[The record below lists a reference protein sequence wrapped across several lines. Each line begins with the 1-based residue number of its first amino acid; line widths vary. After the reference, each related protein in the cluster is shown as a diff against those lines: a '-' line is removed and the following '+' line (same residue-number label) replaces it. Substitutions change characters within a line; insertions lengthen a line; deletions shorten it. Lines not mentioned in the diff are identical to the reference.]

1 MLDSFKKLTLEVCQ
15 FVKKLL
21 MTTIGCMALLL
32 AGCNDKEEIQ
42 DANKDK
48 QEQESVE
55 VDRNEVEEEKDLV
68 EFSQAPSDAAA
79 IIEAGA
85 GVKMKEILGSSTE
98 KLKPEDLVF
107 MEEFPVENLTMD
119 EMYNGI
125 VEWFA
130 MDYTAVHDPLVN
142 FEPNYGEYGIDKREK
157 KQLNIAVLIDASG
170 SMKAMIG
177 GEQMMALAKDAVKR
191 FGAGL
196 PEESIISLRVYGHE
210 GTGSSADKAMSC
222 SSNELIYQPDFYN
235 EAEFTNAL
243 TKFEAA
249 GWTPLAAAIKAGGE
263 DLRVKASEKTQNMI
277 FVVSDGVETCGGD
290 PVAEAKMLAES
301 DLGVEVNVIG
311 FNVDSE
317 GQKKL
322 KKVADEGNGKYANV
336 KSTIDF
342 QNTFQSMLEEANA
355 VVREMSQKVNHGMQI
370 DNRTIKLNDEVL
382 KLASSFYDFAA
393 LENSNMRAAVSVLR
407 KSDRIDNE
415 TQFELVDKLDER
427 REMMNDYGES
437 LKKEKL
443 ELIKQTR
450 QQLYESMD

>member
-1 MLDSFKKLTLEVCQ
+1 M
-15 FVKKLL
+15 KKLL
-21 MTTIGCMALLL
+21 MTTIGCLALLL
-32 AGCNDKEEIQ
+32 AGCNDKEETQ
-42 DANKDK
+42 DANTNK

-55 VDRNEVEEEKDLV
+55 IDLNKPEEEKDLV
-68 EFSQAPSDAAA
+68 EFSKAPSDALD

-85 GVKMKEILGSSTE
+85 GVKTKEILGSSIE
-98 KLKPEDLVF
+98 KLKPEDLAF
-107 MEEFPVENLTMD
+107 MEEFPADKLTTD

-130 MDYTAVHDPLVN
+130 MDYSAVHDPLVN
-142 FEPNYGEYGIDKREK
+142 FEPDYGEYGIDKREM
-157 KQLNIAVLIDASG
+157 KQLNISVLIDASG

-196 PEESIISLRVYGHE
+196 PEDSIISLRVYGHE
-210 GTGSSADKAMSC
+210 GTGSGADKAMSC
-222 SSNELIYQPDFYN
+222 ASNELIYSPDSYN
-235 EAEFTNAL
+235 ETEFTNAL

-249 GWTPLAAAIKAGGE
+249 GWTPLAAAIKAGGD
-263 DLRVKASEKTQNMI
+263 DLRMKASERTQNMI

-290 PVAEAKMLAES
+290 PVAEAKMLTES

-342 QNTFQSMLEEANA
+342 QNTFKSMLEEANA
-355 VVREMSQKVNHGMQI
+355 AVRELSQKVNNGMQI
-370 DNRTIKLNDEVL
+370 DNRTIKLNDQVL
-382 KLASSFYDFAA
+382 KLASSFNDFAA
-393 LENSNMRAAVSVLR
+393 LENSNMRAAISVLR
-407 KSDRIDNE
+407 KSEKIDNE
-415 TQFELVDKLDER
+415 KQFELSDKIDER
-427 REMMNDYGES
+427 REMMNEYGQS

-450 QQLYESMD
+450 QELYDSMN

>member
-1 MLDSFKKLTLEVCQ
+1 M
-15 FVKKLL
+15 KKLL
-21 MTTIGCMALLL
+21 MTTIGCLALLL
-32 AGCNDKEEIQ
+32 AGCNDKEETQ
-42 DANKDK
+42 DANTNKP
-48 QEQESVE
+48 EQESVGI
-55 VDRNEVEEEKDLV
+55 DLNKPEEEKGLV
-68 EFSQAPSDAAA
+68 EFSQAPSDALD

-85 GVKMKEILGSSTE
+85 GVKTKEILGSSIE
-98 KLKPEDLVF
+98 KLKPEDLGF
-107 MEEFPVENLTMD
+107 MEEFPAEDITTD

-130 MDYTAVHDPLVN
+130 MDYTTVHDPLIN
-142 FEPNYGEYGIDKREK
+142 FEPDYGEYGIDKREM
-157 KQLNIAVLIDASG
+157 KQLNISVLIDASG

-210 GTGSSADKAMSC
+210 GTGSGADKAMSC
-222 SSNELIYQPDFYN
+222 SSNELIYSPNIYN
-235 EAEFTNAL
+235 ETEFTNAL

-249 GWTPLAAAIKAGGE
+249 GWTPLAAAIKAGGD
-263 DLRVKASEKTQNMI
+263 DLRMKDSEKTQNMI

-342 QNTFQSMLEEANA
+342 QNTFKSMLEEANA
-355 VVREMSQKVNHGMQI
+355 AVRELSQKVNIGMQI
-370 DNRTIKLNDEVL
+370 DNRTIKLNDQIL
-382 KLASSFYDFAA
+382 KLASSFNDFAA
-393 LENSNMRAAVSVLR
+393 RENSNMRAAVNVLR
-407 KSDRIDNE
+407 KSERIDNE
-415 TQFELVDKLDER
+415 TQFELVDKIDER
-427 REMMNDYGES
+427 RETMNEYGQT

-450 QQLYESMD
+450 QELYDSID